1 MKRIGD
7 HFLGIDQATLLVD
20 CRSQTDAN
28 RSAPMLSLL
37 ATSLIAV
44 AIPAGDRPC
53 PKGVIDQLDGLYQW
67 QVQRMD
73 QRGDAVKALATQRQ
87 RFTPSLFELLMEARQ
102 LTPTRDGRYLDF
114 DVFSNTQVMTFGA
127 TITGCSA
134 EIENSIQA
142 KVNVQAGLRGRTGE
156 PPRKLLYELNKG
168 STGNWRIN
176 DITYLN
182 ERVFQLK
189 PFLQQL
195 AKSMP

>member
-1 MKRIGD
+1 
-7 HFLGIDQATLLVD
+7 
-20 CRSQTDAN
+20 
-28 RSAPMLSLL
+28 MLSLL

-44 AIPAGDRPC
+44 AVPAADQAC

-87 RFTPSLFELLMEARQ
+87 RFTPSLFKLLLEARQ

-127 TITGCSA
+127 RVTGCSA

-156 PPRKLLYELNKG
+156 PPRKLLYELNKD
-168 STGNWRIN
+168 STGSWRIN

-195 AKSMP
+195 IKSMP

>member
-37 ATSLIAV
+37 TTSLIAV
-44 AIPAGDRPC
+44 AVPAADRPC
-53 PKGVIDQLDGLYQW
+53 PKGVIDQIDGLYQW
-67 QVQRMD
+67 H
-73 QRGDAVKALATQRQ
+73 VKPFEDNEDPDKAFSSQRQ
-87 RFTPSLFELLMEARQ
+87 RFTPSLFKLLLEARQ

-127 TITGCSA
+127 TVSGCSA

-142 KVNVQAGLRGRTGE
+142 EVAGDVGLRGQSSGTPQR
-156 PPRKLLYELNKG
+156 LLYELNNSKG
-168 STGNWRIN
+168 SWRIN
-176 DITYLN
+176 NITYLDG
-182 ERVFQLK
+182 EMFELR
-189 PFLQQL
+189 PFLQKL
-195 AKSMP
+195 IKPTA